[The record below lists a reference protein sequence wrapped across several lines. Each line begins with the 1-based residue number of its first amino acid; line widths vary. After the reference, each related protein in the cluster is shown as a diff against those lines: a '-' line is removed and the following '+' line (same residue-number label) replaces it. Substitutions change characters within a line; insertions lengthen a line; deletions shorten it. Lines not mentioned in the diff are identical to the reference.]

1 MILVPISK
9 RIPAA
14 NRRMSATP
22 IPRTQNPNFS
32 HDSVTS
38 GRYISNAERAYL
50 ETLHK
55 IKVLKQSPRVSVP
68 CSSGKDMDALH
79 GTERTAPGHSTP
91 QPLKKAIPHLEKSAS
106 A

>member
-1 MILVPISK
+1 ML
-9 RIPAA
+9 
-14 NRRMSATP
+14 
-22 IPRTQNPNFS
+22 
-32 HDSVTS
+32 SVHIWKHFT
-38 GRYISNAERAYL
+38 
-50 ETLHK
+50 K